1 MPEVIFNKKPEGSG
15 NFTAEE
21 KVTSLFQF
29 IKGLNEL
36 KQKKVLNIK
45 DYPWSQL
52 LSELPDDPENIKISY
67 RDCVL
72 DEQAELWT
80 EEPLLTVRK
89 PEYQSC
95 PKPDSILDNWLESG
109 WNDWRKEVRVK
120 ESRDIEEFPVEAQQ
134 TELFPVSTLEE
145 FGEAQQTALPELPVV
160 ECFAD
165 DVKRVQAYEVW
176 SVQRTVWATKQ
187 RLYEKTR
194 RLFTNLYGFYT
205 DLQRDSETAEI
216 VAANGFFR
224 DRKRPEIQH
233 PVLTK
238 RVRLRFDASQNIIFV
253 EDVDVQTELYES
265 VFQETDGLNLEVLPM
280 LRAELR
286 RKDYHPMDR
295 NDAPDFLERLAH
307 HLSSNSVFSPDGIP
321 ENWKESNR
329 FLFYFAPCFLIRR
342 RLDGTIQAIQDI
354 IDDIQEEKKIP
365 APILDL
371 ALVGKER
378 SDISEDRQDETV
390 EEQLAAVGGESV
402 EIFLAKEANREQLEI
417 AKRIERYNAVL
428 VQGPPGTGKTHT
440 IANLLGHFL
449 AQGKRILVTS
459 HTTKALN
466 VLKEKVPLGL
476 QNLCVAVTDDSLGDM
491 EKSVDGI
498 SDYLSR
504 TTSTQLKRELD
515 ELALVRKDVIYQ
527 LASARKKLYAVIQ
540 AERGCLVYQGEEIS
554 PSDAAKFVY
563 KHAETLSYIPGQV
576 RVPSPLPLSIEE
588 LRDLYRSNGDLSV
601 EYEQEL
607 ERDLPNPK
615 TLMTPMEFEQL
626 LNTLKYAQTCF
637 GKVLSETGW
646 RIEDRTEEHRIFF
659 SGSFGEFD
667 IPYPS
672 EESLRK
678 MKEYSKGIGHME
690 RWMEQA
696 AVDGKRGGAYRERW
710 TRMAEQIQKT
720 LSVSEAFLSE
730 SFGKDLRFVE
740 NISGEELASA
750 FERLKSEFVQK
761 GKISKFLTLTNKAL
775 NRAWKS
781 VTINGKIAQSVA
793 DCNVILYWLKLQECR
808 AVCSRYWKELMA
820 ANGLPAFEDLD
831 ASPELIANNYTSR
844 IEETLNWYKTIYT
857 PFLNSAKEMEIP
869 LDTVIFSKALDSE
882 LVTMEKALQAVT
894 AVIPHICNVC
904 EAVLVASQ
912 CSDKLFAATD
922 ILKSGKRSLS
932 SICLRILNAMES
944 KDPHAYAQAYSE
956 LEYAFTLYSLRE
968 RRKALLDVLS
978 PVAPLWA
985 EAIRNRDG
993 MHGNPVP
1000 PDSVEDAWKWKQ
1012 LSATLQE
1019 MTRESFDD
1027 IQSRCLHLSHKY
1039 REKTAEYAEKSAWYY
1054 LHRAVDCNT
1063 TLQSNLVAWKQIIH
1077 RIGKGTGKRA
1087 PMLKARARAQ
1097 MKECQEAVPAWIM
1110 PINRAL
1116 ESFNPKENR
1125 FDVVIID
1132 EASQSN
1138 LSSLAILYMGK
1149 KLVIVGDSEQVSP
1162 LAVGLE
1168 IDKVESLQ
1176 RMYLHGKFPKP
1187 EVLYEKTSIYDFA
1200 ALSFQNMMLQEH
1212 FRCVPEIIGF
1222 SNMLSYRN
1230 KIKPLRDASSSCL
1243 LPAVVSYRV
1252 FDGERID
1259 KRNPAEARAI
1269 AALIKACIKQP
1280 EYDSKTF
1287 GVISLLG
1294 DEQVRE
1300 IQQWIFRHID
1310 PVEIERRRILVGNAS
1325 NFQGDERDVVFLSV
1339 VDSGKPQGGPIRF
1352 LGDGTED
1359 AMKKRYNVAASR
1371 ARDQL
1376 WVVHSL
1382 DAANDLKP
1390 DDLRKKLIDYAV
1402 NPSARKLLHEQIER
1416 AAESPFEEEVA
1427 KSLSDRGYHL
1437 VQQWE
1442 VGAYRIDM
1450 VAVCGK
1456 KTIAIECD
1464 GERYHSG
1471 EVQVRKDMERQTI
1484 LERLGWRFIRIRG
1497 SEYFRNPKR
1506 TIEQVT
1512 RKLSEYGI
1520 EPEVSEA
1527 YSEAHE
1533 NRNTELLR
1541 RVKAHAEIMIRN
1553 DFQEMT
1559 ESEDEAVI
1567 ESALNSHEWVAL
1579 EYGASVSP

>member
-1 MPEVIFNKKPEGSG
+1 MSETIFREEPEGKD
-15 NFTAEE
+15 NFTTEE

-52 LSELPDDPENIKISY
+52 LSDLPDDSENLKISY
-67 RDCVL
+67 RDRVSE
-72 DEQAELWT
+72 EQAELWT
-80 EEPLLTVRK
+80 EEPLLTVHK

-95 PKPDSILDNWLESG
+95 PKPEQILDDWLESG
-109 WNDWRKEVRVK
+109 WNDWRKDVHVK
-120 ESRDIEEFPVEAQQ
+120 ESRDMAGFPEEARQ
-134 TELFPVSTLEE
+134 TGLFPTSALEE
-145 FGEAQQTALPELPVV
+145 FEEAQQTAFLEPPALEY
-160 ECFAD
+160 FTD
-165 DVKRVQAYEVW
+165 DVKRVQAYESW
-176 SVQRTVWATKQ
+176 LARRNAWATKQ

-194 RLFTNLYGFYT
+194 RLFSNLYGFYT

-224 DRKRPEIQH
+224 DRKRPEICH

-238 RVRLRFDASQNIIFV
+238 RVRLRFDAARNTIFV
-253 EDVDVQTELYES
+253 EDVDIQTELYES
-265 VFQETDGLNLEVLPM
+265 VFQETDGLRLDVLPM

-286 RKDYHPMDR
+286 REDYHPMDR
-295 NDAPDFLERLAH
+295 NDTPDFLERLAH
-307 HLSSNSVFSPDGIP
+307 HLSSNSVFSSGGVP
-321 ENWKESNR
+321 ENWKEGDR
-329 FLFYFAPCFLIRR
+329 FLFYAAPCFLIRK
-342 RLDGTIQAIQDI
+342 RLDGTLQAIQDI
-354 IDDIQEEKKIP
+354 IDDIRETKDIP

-371 ALVGKER
+371 ALVGRER
-378 SDISEDRQDETV
+378 SDNSDDRREETV
-390 EEQLAAVGGESV
+390 EEQLAAVGGESA

-417 AKRIERYNAVL
+417 AKRMEQYNAVL

-449 AQGKRILVTS
+449 AQGKRVLVTS
-459 HTTKALN
+459 HTTKALS
-466 VLKEKVPLGL
+466 VLKEKVPHGL
-476 QNLCVAVTDDSLGDM
+476 QNLCVSVTDDSRGDM

-504 TTSTQLKRELD
+504 TTSARLKEEMD
-515 ELALVRKDVIYQ
+515 ELARVRKDIIQQ
-527 LASARKKLYAVIQ
+527 LAFARKKLYAVIQ

-554 PSDAAKFVY
+554 PSDAAKFVRS
-563 KHAETLSYIPGQV
+563 HADSLSYIPGQV
-576 RVPSPLPLSIEE
+576 RVPAPLPLSMEE

-615 TLMTPMEFEQL
+615 TLMTPTEFEEL
-626 LNTLKYAQTCF
+626 LNTLKYARNSFEKTI
-637 GKVLSETGW
+637 SETGW
-646 RIEDRTEEHRIFF
+646 RIQDRTGERRISFA
-659 SGSFGEFD
+659 GNFGEFD

-672 EESLRK
+672 KESLRK
-678 MKEYSKGIGHME
+678 MKEYSKGIGQME
-690 RWMEQA
+690 RWMKQA

-710 TRMAEQIQKT
+710 TRMTEQIRKT

-740 NISGEELASA
+740 DIPGEELASA
-750 FERLKSEFVQK
+750 FERLKSEFEQR

-775 NRAWKS
+775 SRAWKS
-781 VTINGKIAQSVA
+781 VTIDGKIAQSVA
-793 DCNVILYWLKLQECR
+793 DCNVILYWLELQDCR
-808 AVCSRYWKELMA
+808 ALCSRYWKELMS

-831 ASPELIANNYTSR
+831 ASPELIANNYASR
-844 IEETLNWYKTIYT
+844 IGEALDWNQTVYA
-857 PFLNSAKEMEIP
+857 PFLNSVKEMEIP
-869 LDTVIFSKALDSE
+869 LDTVVLSKALDSE
-882 LVTMEKALQAVT
+882 LVTMEKALHAVM
-894 AVIPHICNVC
+894 AVIPHICDVC
-904 EAVLVASQ
+904 EAVLIAAQ
-912 CSDKLFAATD
+912 CSDKLSAAIE
-922 ILKSGKRSLS
+922 ILESEKRGS
-932 SICLRILNAMES
+932 STICLRILDALDSGN
-944 KDPHAYAQAYSE
+944 PHAYAQARSE

-968 RRKALLDVLS
+968 RRENLLNALS

-985 EAIRNRDG
+985 EAIRNRSG
-993 MHGNPVP
+993 LHGNPVP
-1000 PDSVEDAWKWKQ
+1000 PDSIEDAWKWKQ
-1012 LSATLQE
+1012 LSSMLQE
-1019 MTRESFDD
+1019 MTKESFDD
-1027 IQSRCLHLSHKY
+1027 IQSRCLRLSHEY
-1039 REKTAEYAEKSAWYY
+1039 REKTAEYAEKSAWYH
-1054 LHRAVDCNT
+1054 LHRAVDSDV
-1063 TLQSNLVAWKQIIH
+1063 TLQSSLVAWKQIVR

-1132 EASQSN
+1132 EASQSD

-1176 RMYLHGKFPKP
+1176 SMYLRGKFPRP

-1200 ALSFQNMMLQEH
+1200 ALSFQHMMLREH

-1222 SNMLSYRN
+1222 SNMLSYHN
-1230 KIKPLRDASSSCL
+1230 KIKPLRDASSSRL

-1252 FDGERID
+1252 VDGERID

-1269 AALIKACIKQP
+1269 VALIRACIKQP
-1280 EYDSKTF
+1280 EYDGKTF

-1310 PVEIERRRILVGNAS
+1310 PVEIDRRRILVGNSS
-1325 NFQGDERDVVFLSV
+1325 NFQGDERDVVFLSL
-1339 VDSGKPQGGPIRF
+1339 VDSAKPQGGPIRF

-1371 ARDQL
+1371 GRDQL

-1402 NPSARKLLHEQIER
+1402 NPSSRQLLHEQIEKES
-1416 AAESPFEEEVA
+1416 ESPFEEEVA
-1427 KSLSDRGYHL
+1427 KSLSDKGYHL

-1456 KTIAIECD
+1456 KTVAIECD

-1471 EVQVRKDMERQTI
+1471 EVQVRRDMERQTI

-1497 SEYFRNPKR
+1497 SEYFRNPES
-1506 TIEQVT
+1506 TIEQVAQ
-1512 RKLSEYGI
+1512 KLLEYGI
-1520 EPEVSEA
+1520 EPEGSETRSEA
-1527 YSEAHE
+1527 DGG
-1533 NRNTELLR
+1533 RNTELLR
-1541 RVKAHAEIMIRN
+1541 RVKAHAETMIRN

-1567 ESALNSHEWVAL
+1567 ESALNPKEWTML
-1579 EYGASVSP
+1579 EYGASFSA